1 MAKGG
6 TVTPNQS
13 LSQAGMP
20 PSYGYGVASGFYPSI
35 GTSGFRPGSNMNGM
49 RMNPQVMPNR
59 MMMMNSMMP
68 SMGFRPSMYQ
78 NPGYNF
84 MTPISSSTIFS
95 GGLPSFGQIG

>member
-35 GTSGFRPGSNMNGM
+35 GTSRFRPGSNMN

-59 MMMMNSMMP
+59 MMMSSMMP

-84 MTPISSSTIFS
+84 MTPISSSTMS
-95 GGLPSFGQIG
+95 NLGLPNVGQIG